1 MLVVD
6 ISLFVIAFALIWAG
20 AGMIVKSLHDFAR
33 ANRYSEFATSFFLLG
48 VLTSVPEIAVGVNSI
63 AENKPEIFVGN
74 LLGGIIT
81 LFLLVIPILAIG
93 GNGIRLSHDFSKR
106 NLVLS
111 LIVLTIPAFFMLD
124 SNINLIEAILMI
136 IAYLALVIQMFDQG
150 LRLKKRFSN
159 PLNVIKQKDKY
170 ALIKIILG
178 IATVFIAS
186 KIVVD
191 KTILISQVF
200 NIPAFFISFFIISLG
215 TNLPELSLALKAV
228 VTGNKDI
235 AFGNYL
241 GSASV
246 NVLLFGVF
254 TIFNGGSVSS
264 IDTFIFTFV
273 VIINAFA
280 WFYYFL
286 RSSNDISRREGL
298 VLFSIYLL
306 FAVVEIF

>member
-1 MLVVD
+1 MLVD
-6 ISLFVIAFALIWAG
+6 FFLFVIAFGLIWAG
-20 AGMIVKSLHDFAR
+20 AGMIVKSVHDFAR
-33 ANRYSEFATSFFLLG
+33 ANKYSEFATSFFLLG
-48 VLTSVPEIAVGVNSI
+48 ILTSVPEIGVGFNSI
-63 AENKPEIFVGN
+63 AEQKPEIFVGN

-136 IAYLALVIQMFDQG
+136 IAYVALVIQMFDQG
-150 LRLKKRFSN
+150 LRVKNRFPN
-159 PLNVIKQKDKY
+159 PLGVFQQKDKH
-170 ALIKIILG
+170 ALLKIIIG
-178 IATVFIAS
+178 ITIVFIAS
-186 KIVVD
+186 RIVVD
-191 KTILISQVF
+191 KTILISNAF
-200 NIPAFFISFFIISLG
+200 NIPAFFISFFVISLG
-215 TNLPELSLALKAV
+215 TNIPELSLALRAV
-228 VTGNKDI
+228 ITGKKDI

-254 TIFNGGSVSS
+254 TLFNGGSVNS

-298 VLFSIYLL
+298 LLFSIYLL
-306 FAVVEIF
+306 FAAVEIF